1 MRLFWKAAIAL
12 AVSVL
17 VVASGAVAFVSY
29 QSAQSLVH
37 PPRAAPTAT
46 PEDVGL
52 AYQRVAFNASD
63 GIPLVGWWMPASP
76 AKGTVVVLHGY
87 GESKNQSLAYAPFL
101 HAAGYNVLAFD
112 FRAHGES
119 GGDHTTVGIDEVK
132 DVDAAW
138 GWLASRGDVPM
149 GHVALLGLSMGA
161 AAAINAAEDL
171 PVRAVVDDSGFAT
184 LENIASHSI
193 THFTHLPKYPF
204 GPLAVFFASRLVHE
218 DVAQN
223 QPVKAVHALRAPVL
237 VIQGGSDDIAL
248 PDADG
253 RAVFDAAPPGSQWLL
268 EPKAYHVG
276 SHGADPAGYEA
287 KVIAFLDADVAPPP

>member
-1 MRLFWKAAIAL
+1 
-12 AVSVL
+12 
-17 VVASGAVAFVSY
+17 
-29 QSAQSLVH
+29 
-37 PPRAAPTAT
+37 
-46 PEDVGL
+46 
-52 AYQRVAFNASD
+52 
-63 GIPLVGWWMPASP
+63 
-76 AKGTVVVLHGY
+76 
-87 GESKNQSLAYAPFL
+87 
-101 HAAGYNVLAFD
+101 
-112 FRAHGES
+112 
-119 GGDHTTVGIDEVK
+119 IDEVK

-204 GPLAVFFASRLVHE
+204 GPLAVFFASRLVLE
-218 DVAQN
+218 
-223 QPVKAVHALRAPVL
+223 
-237 VIQGGSDDIAL
+237 GGSDDIAL